1 MVGAGFAEMIGDLVS
16 AQEKHGLDKGSAS
29 RSVVITRPLATAG
42 LPVTPETVE
51 EPAATP
57 ATPPAAPVEPAS
69 VTTDAPGKG
78 RSVRM
83 FTAAVVAA
91 VVVLAAAGGWRM
103 REPAAEPAEAVP
115 DDASGDTAEPPEAP
129 APVEFVQPPGT
140 YPTIE
145 AKMSAALPKLIEAAD
160 TYPGTQAGIT
170 ARYRAAA
177 ALAAL
182 GRHDESADQYQQV
195 IDGDRTGVYS
205 RMATLGLADVQI
217 ARGAYD
223 EAIALLEQLSGAGAE
238 ADLPVDGVLMR
249 LGHAYDLAGRSGD
262 ARATFQR
269 VMDEFPT
276 SFYFA
281 NAERE
286 LQALQTAG

>member
-1 MVGAGFAEMIGDLVS
+1 MMRLV
-16 AQEKHGLDKGSAS
+16 
-29 RSVVITRPLATAG
+29 TMT
-42 LPVTPETVE
+42 
-51 EPAATP
+51 
-57 ATPPAAPVEPAS
+57 
-69 VTTDAPGKG
+69 
-78 RSVRM
+78 
-83 FTAAVVAA
+83 
-91 VVVLAAAGGWRM
+91 
-103 REPAAEPAEAVP
+103 
-115 DDASGDTAEPPEAP
+115 EPPEAP

-160 TYPGTQAGIT
+160 RYPGTQPGIT

-182 GRHDESADQYQQV
+182 GRHDESAAQYQQV
-195 IDGDRTGVYS
+195 IDGDRTGVYG

-223 EAIALLEQLSGAGAE
+223 EAIALARA
-238 ADLPVDGVLMR
+238 VV
-249 LGHAYDLAGRSGD
+249 RSGRGSRPPGRRRPD
-262 ARATFQR
+262 AARARLRPCRPVGGCTGQR
-269 VMDEFPT
+269 VMDEFPASFYFANAERELQADEFPT

>member
-1 MVGAGFAEMIGDLVS
+1 MRRSERRHLKANAVVTAVGNLQGRLHESSRGLTIG
-16 AQEKHGLDKGSAS
+16 
-29 RSVVITRPLATAG
+29 VVIALGALMLYGGYAWWSGRAASQAGALLADA
-42 LPVTPETVE
+42 LVLADAPVVP
-51 EPAATP
+51 P
-57 ATPPAAPVEPAS
+57 PPAPVAEPVEVAPDDGTDDSTASGTDDTTAPPAPVEP
-69 VTTDAPGKG
+69 V
-78 RSVRM
+78 
-83 FTAAVVAA
+83 
-91 VVVLAAAGGWRM
+91 
-103 REPAAEPAEAVP
+103 
-115 DDASGDTAEPPEAP
+115 

-145 AKMSAALPKLIEAAD
+145 AKMSAALPKLLEAAD
-160 TYPGTQAGIT
+160 AYPGSHAGIT

-182 GRHDESADQYQQV
+182 RRHDEAAEQYRQV
-195 IDGDRTGVYS
+195 IVGDSTGIYG

-223 EAIALLEQLSGAGAE
+223 EAIALLEQSSGAGAE

-249 LGHAYDLAGRSGD
+249 LGHAYGLADRSAD

-269 VMDEFPT
+269 VMDEFPA
-276 SFYFA
+276 SLYFA

-286 LQALQTAG
+286 LQALQTEG

>member
-1 MVGAGFAEMIGDLVS
+1 MKRSERHHLKENVVAVAVGHLQGQLSERGRGLIIGIAVGLVVLILFGGYSWQSGRTTAKASALLAGALVL
-16 AQEKHGLDKGSAS
+16 ADAP
-29 RSVVITRPLATAG
+29 VVSP
-42 LPVTPETVE
+42 PP
-51 EPAATP
+51 
-57 ATPPAAPVEPAS
+57 PPAA
-69 VTTDAPGKG
+69 D
-78 RSVRM
+78 
-83 FTAAVVAA
+83 
-91 VVVLAAAGGWRM
+91 
-103 REPAAEPAEAVP
+103 PAEAVP
-115 DDASGDTAEPPEAP
+115 DDASEAP

-160 TYPGTQAGIT
+160 TYPGTQPSIT

-182 GRHDESADQYQQV
+182 GRHDESAAQYQQV
-195 IDGDRTGVYS
+195 INGDTGVYG

-223 EAIALLEQLSGAGAE
+223 EAIALLEQSSGAGAE
-238 ADLPVDGVLMR
+238 ADLPVDG
-249 LGHAYDLAGRSGD
+249 LAGRSGD

-269 VMDEFPT
+269 VMDEFPA
-276 SFYFA
+276 SFYLA

-286 LQALQTAG
+286 LQALQIAG

>member
-1 MVGAGFAEMIGDLVS
+1 MKRSERHHLKENVVAVAVGNLQGQLHEWGRGLTIALAVVLVALVLLGGYSWWSGRTASGAGALLAEALLLAD
-16 AQEKHGLDKGSAS
+16 AP
-29 RSVVITRPLATAG
+29 VVPPPPPPTI
-42 LPVTPETVE
+42 
-51 EPAATP
+51 EPAEATP
-57 ATPPAAPVEPAS
+57 D
-69 VTTDAPGKG
+69 DAPGDA
-78 RSVRM
+78 
-83 FTAAVVAA
+83 TEPAEAAPDD
-91 VVVLAAAGGWRM
+91 AAGD
-103 REPAAEPAEAVP
+103 AAEPAEAP
-115 DDASGDTAEPPEAP
+115 AS
-129 APVEFVQPPGT
+129 VEFVQPPGT

-160 TYPGTQAGIT
+160 AYPDTRPGIT

-177 ALAAL
+177 ALAGL
-182 GRHDESADQYQQV
+182 GRHDEAADQYRQV
-195 IDGDRTGVYS
+195 IDGDGTGVYG

-223 EAIALLEQLSGAGAE
+223 EAIALLEQSSGIDAE

-249 LGHAYDLAGRSGD
+249 LGHVYGLAGRSAD

-269 VMDEFPT
+269 VMDEFPA

-286 LQALQTAG
+286 LQALQTEG

>member
-1 MVGAGFAEMIGDLVS
+1 MKRSERHHLKENAVAVAVGHLQGQFSERGRGLTIAIVVGLVVLILFGGYSWQSGRTTTKASELLAGALVL
-16 AQEKHGLDKGSAS
+16 ADAP
-29 RSVVITRPLATAG
+29 VVSP
-42 LPVTPETVE
+42 PP
-51 EPAATP
+51 
-57 ATPPAAPVEPAS
+57 PPAA
-69 VTTDAPGKG
+69 D
-78 RSVRM
+78 
-83 FTAAVVAA
+83 
-91 VVVLAAAGGWRM
+91 
-103 REPAAEPAEAVP
+103 PAEAVP
-115 DDASGDTAEPPEAP
+115 DDTSGDTTEQPEAP

-160 TYPGTQAGIT
+160 RYPGTQPGIT

-182 GRHDESADQYQQV
+182 GRHDESAAQYQQV
-195 IDGDRTGVYS
+195 IDGDTGVYG

-223 EAIALLEQLSGAGAE
+223 EAIALLERSSGADAE

-249 LGHAYDLAGRSGD
+249 LGRAYDLAGRSED

-269 VMDEFPT
+269 VMDEFPA
-276 SFYFA
+276 SFYLA

>member
-1 MVGAGFAEMIGDLVS
+1 MKRSERHRLKKNAVAVAVGNLQGQLSERGRGLAIGI
-16 AQEKHGLDKGSAS
+16 G
-29 RSVVITRPLATAG
+29 
-42 LPVTPETVE
+42 
-51 EPAATP
+51 
-57 ATPPAAPVEPAS
+57 
-69 VTTDAPGKG
+69 
-78 RSVRM
+78 
-83 FTAAVVAA
+83 
-91 VVVLAAAGGWRM
+91 VVLVVLLLFGGNSWWSGRTTAQAGALLADAL
-103 REPAAEPAEAVP
+103 ELADAQVVPPPPPPDAEPDEAVP
-115 DDASGDTAEPPEAP
+115 DDASGEAAESLEAP
-129 APVEFVQPPGT
+129 TPVEFVQPPGT

-160 TYPGTQAGIT
+160 TYPGTQPGIT

-182 GRHDESADQYQQV
+182 GRHDESAAQYRQV
-195 IDGDRTGVYS
+195 IDGDSTGVYG

-223 EAIALLEQLSGAGAE
+223 EAIALLEQSSGAGAE

-262 ARATFQR
+262 AQATFQR

>member
-1 MVGAGFAEMIGDLVS
+1 MKRSERHRLKKNAVAVAVGNLQGQLSERGRGAAIGIAVGLVVFILFGGYSWRSGRTTAQAGALLADALV
-16 AQEKHGLDKGSAS
+16 
-29 RSVVITRPLATAG
+29 LAD
-42 LPVTPETVE
+42 
-51 EPAATP
+51 
-57 ATPPAAPVEPAS
+57 APVVP
-69 VTTDAPGKG
+69 PPPP
-78 RSVRM
+78 
-83 FTAAVVAA
+83 
-91 VVVLAAAGGWRM
+91 
-103 REPAAEPAEAVP
+103 PAAEPAEAVP
-115 DDASGDTAEPPEAP
+115 DDASGDATEPPEAA
-129 APVEFVQPPGT
+129 APVEFVQPPGS

-145 AKMSAALPKLIEAAD
+145 AKMSAALPMLIEVAD
-160 TYPGTQAGIT
+160 TYPGTQPGIT

-195 IDGDRTGVYS
+195 IDGDSTGVYG

-223 EAIALLEQLSGAGAE
+223 EAIALLEQSSGAGAE

-249 LGHAYDLAGRSGD
+249 LGHAYDLAGRPGD

-286 LQALQTAG
+286 FQALQTAS